1 MEGSGVGWGFLGFLL
16 SHHLQKTTYQKVFK
30 GFLFAWSSKMA
41 KSEEQYFREPIEELG
56 REARTF
62 LDNMAKNTGA
72 GYEMAY
78 EALKRCPGLVTCLS
92 SKQAEEAAIE
102 FSANGFSRTPRD
114 IRKAEISL
122 RELFEEL
129 EVAA

>member
-1 MEGSGVGWGFLGFLL
+1 
-16 SHHLQKTTYQKVFK
+16 
-30 GFLFAWSSKMA
+30 MA
-41 KSEEQYFREPIEELG
+41 ELEIPEPKEYLEELG

-114 IRKAEISL
+114 IRKAEISS
-122 RELFEEL
+122 RELFEEW